1 MNFVVD
7 AIIILFIL
15 MCGTIGFKEGVIKRL
30 STVVGL
36 ILVVVIA
43 FHFKSKVSFYLYENL
58 PFFTF
63 WGIFKGI
70 QSLNIIFYEML
81 AFVII
86 ASVLMIVYNIILGI
100 SGLIEKALKAT
111 VILSIPSKILGFIVG
126 LIEGYIWSYIIL
138 FIVTLPFFNIP
149 LIHESKTASYIL
161 QETPVLSKYA
171 EGTVTIST
179 DIYNLVVDGKGKT
192 NEELNVEALDLMLKH
207 KVITVSSAEKLIDKN
222 RIEVSDKEFLE
233 KYK

>member
-7 AIIILFIL
+7 AIIVLFIL

-100 SGLIEKALKAT
+100 SGLIEKTLKAT

-126 LIEGYIWSYIIL
+126 LIETYINVFAIL
-138 FIVTLPFFNIP
+138 FFAKQPIFNQ
-149 LIHESKTASYIL
+149 EVFEDSKL
-161 QETPVLSKYA
+161 TPVIVNSSPGLSNIVSNMNESLKDIFIITKDY
-171 EGTVTIST
+171 EDNHDKNST
-179 DIYNLVVDGKGKT
+179 NKQIIDSL
-192 NEELNVEALDLMLKH
+192 LKH
-207 KVITVSSAEKLIDKN
+207 KVIDKDCVDKLVKKGKI
-222 RIEVSDKEFLE
+222 
-233 KYK
+233 KY

>member
-1 MNFVVD
+1 
-7 AIIILFIL
+7 
-15 MCGTIGFKEGVIKRL
+15 
-30 STVVGL
+30 
-36 ILVVVIA
+36 
-43 FHFKSKVSFYLYENL
+43 
-58 PFFTF
+58 
-63 WGIFKGI
+63 
-70 QSLNIIFYEML
+70 ML

-100 SGLIEKALKAT
+100 TGLIEKALKAT

-126 LIEGYIWSYIIL
+126 LLEGYIWSYIIL

-149 LIHESKTASYIL
+149 LIHESKVASYIL

-179 DIYNLVVDGKGKT
+179 DVYNIVVEGKDKT
-192 NEELNVEALDLMLKH
+192 NEELNAEALDLMLKH
-207 KVITVSSAEKLIDKN
+207 KVITVSSVEKLIDKN
-222 RIEVSDKEFLE
+222 RIEVSDREFLE